1 MGSKQFLKHP
11 ASLLLTIAVALY
23 ISIYQ
28 RTYLRAS

>member
-1 MGSKQFLKHP
+1 MGSKQFLKYP

-23 ISIYQ
+23 MSIYQ